1 MDRLFVEDGCEAET
15 PFWDIDTY
23 EIFFGGSDA
32 FFIDEQGNR
41 YDLTGNKERVICSHM
56 FVGGKYNEHVKKG
69 AGCTVTIYNAQ
80 ICRKCK
86 YVKVGDLYNKI
97 SFGICPH

>member
-32 FFIDEQGNR
+32 FFIDEQGDKIGR
-41 YDLTGNKERVICSHM
+41 A
-56 FVGGKYNEHVKKG
+56 HV
-69 AGCTVTIYNAQ
+69 
-80 ICRKCK
+80 
-86 YVKVGDLYNKI
+86 
-97 SFGICPH
+97 